1 MIDYA
6 SYLRRVSKYDLDR
19 GTLDFQRLQREK
31 HRDRTENVKIKR
43 KQWERGLA
51 HKKKKEAEDK
61 MQKLTDLEEIR
72 ERQTRE
78 RKDFVRKQQE
88 QFRKAIE
95 ERTNSDKHSQYVG
108 QTSSHGG

>member
-51 HKKKKEAEDK
+51 HKKKKEAEEE
-61 MQKLTDLEEIR
+61 EEIPA
-72 ERQTRE
+72 
-78 RKDFVRKQQE
+78 QE
-88 QFRKAIE
+88 DGIKLDSE
-95 ERTNSDKHSQYVG
+95 EIGKCS
-108 QTSSHGG
+108 

>member
-1 MIDYA
+1 
-6 SYLRRVSKYDLDR
+6 
-19 GTLDFQRLQREK
+19 
-31 HRDRTENVKIKR
+31 
-43 KQWERGLA
+43 
-51 HKKKKEAEDK
+51 
-61 MQKLTDLEEIR
+61 MQKLTELEEIR